1 MSIKGLIKDFPTE
14 KYDDDYVI
22 INKFLFEGFK
32 EEYSLAKHIRKKM
45 LAGEIQNDEDLD
57 KNIRDEVN
65 SYDTKSIGV
74 KMFMSKQ
81 LIETLS
87 GFLTDLDKENNNSF
101 RGYDDLDQ
109 YYTLSR
115 TINKIMFEIVSNRLL
130 NK

>member
-1 MSIKGLIKDFPTE
+1 MSIKGLIKDFPTNI
-14 KYDDDYVI
+14 YDDDYVL
-22 INKFLFEGFK
+22 INKYLFESFK
-32 EEYSLAKHIRKKM
+32 EEYALVKHIRKKM

-57 KNIRDEVN
+57 NNIRDEVN

-87 GFLTDLDKENNNSF
+87 SLLTDLDEKNNKSF
-101 RGYDDLDQ
+101 KGYDDLDQ

-130 NK
+130 HK

>member
-1 MSIKGLIKDFPTE
+1 MSIKGLIKDFPTNI
-14 KYDDDYVI
+14 YDDDYVL
-22 INKFLFEGFK
+22 INKYLFESFK
-32 EEYSLAKHIRKKM
+32 EEYALVKHIRKKM

-87 GFLTDLDKENNNSF
+87 SLLTDLDEKNNKSF
-101 RGYDDLDQ
+101 KGYDDLDQ

-115 TINKIMFEIVSNRLL
+115 TINKIIFEIVSNRLL